1 MRSCRIG
8 GHDREFLTRF
18 VTLPHRQASET
29 RVQHGILINGSTFWV
44 VHRSRVHGPF
54 DYEWSTDLRGV
65 EFLYQG
71 AKFGE
76 YCSADELY
84 ADLAE
89 FKLPR
94 RVCEVA
100 SIVIATI
107 VRDIL
112 AAVGGQNRAENI
124 AAQLT
129 AMRLE
134 QFATVE
140 QVELT
145 R

>member
-1 MRSCRIG
+1 M
-8 GHDREFLTRF
+8 
-18 VTLPHRQASET
+18 
-29 RVQHGILINGSTFWV
+29 QHGILINGSTFWV

-54 DYEWSTDLRGV
+54 DYEWSTDLHGV

-71 AKFGE
+71 SKFGE

-84 ADLAE
+84 ADLTE
-89 FKLPR
+89 FKLPQK
-94 RVCEVA
+94 VYEVA

-112 AAVGGQNRAENI
+112 EAIADRDRSASV

-129 AMRLE
+129 QMGFE

-140 QVELT
+140 HVELI